1 MSPGTALRA
10 ALGDLYQQSWRLF
23 LLNSAV
29 SAFVV
34 AVAVAGLWIPL
45 LWVLLLA
52 AGPLA
57 AALMHCAVVVTTTEE
72 LDLRDALTGLSLHWR
87 RGIVLGAVF
96 AATVIAGVRA
106 ISFYA
111 DTGALVLAVAGAYL
125 LFALSV
131 FQLVLWPL
139 AVLESDRP
147 LRRVAGE
154 AARIVVARPMQAL
167 ILGLALLVVNLA
179 GIAAAILPFLT
190 LTIVYS
196 FLAAAHFT
204 LPPSPEAHD

>member
-1 MSPGTALRA
+1 MRPRAALSA
-10 ALGDLYQQSWRLF
+10 ALGDMYQQSWRLF

-34 AVAVAGLWIPL
+34 AVAIAGLWIPL
-45 LWVLLLA
+45 LWVLLVA

-72 LDLRDALTGLSLHWR
+72 LTLREALIGLELHWR

-96 AATVIAGVRA
+96 AVVAVAGVRA

-111 DTGALVLAVAGAYL
+111 ESGALVLAVAGAYL

-139 AVLESDRP
+139 AVLELDRP
-147 LRRVAGE
+147 LRGVAAD
-154 AARIVVARPMQAL
+154 AARTVVARPVQAL
-167 ILGLALLVVNLA
+167 TLGIALLAVNLV

-190 LTIVYS
+190 LTIAYT
-196 FLAAAHFT
+196 FLAAAHFA
-204 LPPSPEAHD
+204 LPPTREAHD